1 MESVFYGRYGELD
14 RPWLSVGHRI
24 FEWADDRAWAAQ
36 CVERQGKFYWYVCL
50 HSKLTGAMA
59 IGVAVGDSPVGPFR
73 DAIGKPLCDGSWDY
87 IDPTVYIDDDGRA
100 FLYWGN
106 PNIYYAE
113 LNEDMIS
120 IKGEV
125 KKLEQTV
132 NSFGAP
138 NPDKRVKGENTR
150 ISIRKVLGFIS
161 ERIIIICCMRQG
173 VFRNI
178 LRIP

>member
-1 MESVFYGRYGELD
+1 MILLWDPSGM
-14 RPWLSVGHRI
+14 PS
-24 FEWADDRAWAAQ
+24 
-36 CVERQGKFYWYVCL
+36 
-50 HSKLTGAMA
+50 
-59 IGVAVGDSPVGPFR
+59 
-73 DAIGKPLCDGSWDY
+73 KPLCDGSWDY

-132 NSFGAP
+132 NSF
-138 NPDKRVKGENTR
+138 ELQIR
-150 ISIRKVLGFIS
+150 ISV
-161 ERIIIICCMRQG
+161 
-173 VFRNI
+173 
-178 LRIP
+178 